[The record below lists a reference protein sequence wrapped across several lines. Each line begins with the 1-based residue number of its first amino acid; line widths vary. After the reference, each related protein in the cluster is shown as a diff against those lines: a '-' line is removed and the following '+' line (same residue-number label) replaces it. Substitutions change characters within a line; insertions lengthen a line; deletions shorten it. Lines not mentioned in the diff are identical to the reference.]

1 MVTRREVVTAGALGA
16 LGAVVEAHSGAEAG
30 LAAAAA
36 GARVE
41 QSPETVSAQALKD
54 MSEEVQRIRQ
64 LMREA
69 FVGPSV
75 AAGVIGEVRKQ
86 FSIFLKA
93 NQKYPDFCEIGPGAF
108 TDVYDWHVR
117 YQQPIE
123 VSRVD
128 NRTAL
133 RFMFTWL
140 VLRPEQ
146 ADMYVGIPFD
156 RG

>member
-1 MVTRREVVTAGALGA
+1 VTVGALGA
-16 LGAVVEAHSGAEAG
+16 LSATASGEMTG
-30 LAAAAA
+30 LAAETGA
-36 GARVE
+36 GEA
-41 QSPETVSAQALKD
+41 QSPEAVTAQALHD
-54 MSEEVQRIRQ
+54 IAQEMGEIRK
-64 LMREA
+64 LLRDGLI
-69 FVGPSV
+69 GPSLSD
-75 AAGVIGEVRKQ
+75 GVIVEIRRQ
-86 FSIFLKA
+86 FGLFLRA

-128 NRTAL
+128 NRTAF

-146 ADMYVGIPFD
+146 AENYVGIPFD

>member
-16 LGAVVEAHSGAEAG
+16 LAAVVEAHPGAEASV
-30 LAAAAA
+30 
-36 GARVE
+36 RVE

-54 MSEEVQRIRQ
+54 ISEEVQRIRQ

-75 AAGVIGEVRKQ
+75 AAGVIGDVRKQ

-93 NQKYPDFCEIGPGAF
+93 NQKYPDFCEIGPGVF
-108 TDVYDWHVR
+108 TELYDWHVR
-117 YQQPIE
+117 HRQPIE
-123 VSRVD
+123 ITRTD
-128 NRTAL
+128 NRMTI
-133 RFMFTWL
+133 RFMFTGML
-140 VLRPEQ
+140 LRPEQ
-146 ADMYVGIPFD
+146 DPGYVGIPFD